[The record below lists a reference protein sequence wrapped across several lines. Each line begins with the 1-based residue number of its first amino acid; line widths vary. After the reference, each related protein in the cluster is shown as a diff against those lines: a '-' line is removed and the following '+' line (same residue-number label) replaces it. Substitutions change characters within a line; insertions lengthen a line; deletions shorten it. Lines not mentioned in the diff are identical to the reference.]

1 MTHFLFSILIAS
13 DYTGATLGPHW
24 QRATARRAMA
34 VSSRSAPRRLT
45 GEKGNW
51 VASLLDPST
60 GLLQQEAFLHLLLR
74 ETGRATR
81 YRDFFSLC
89 LFKPDIRNEETG
101 VERRVAISLSRKMSE
116 LLRVTD
122 LVGPLQEGMGILL
135 LHTDHLEA
143 VRVAERVRTAVR
155 RLEFRLE
162 SGPSPK
168 PLTISA
174 GAVSFPRDG
183 QTYST
188 LLARAER
195 YLQEA
200 QQRGGD
206 SVVHS
211 NHF

>member
-1 MTHFLFSILIAS
+1 
-13 DYTGATLGPHW
+13 
-24 QRATARRAMA
+24 
-34 VSSRSAPRRLT
+34 LT
-45 GEKGNW
+45 GEKGNS

-60 GLLQQEAFLHLLLR
+60 GLLQEEAFLHLLLR

-89 LFKPDIRNEETG
+89 LFKPDVREEERG
-101 VERRVAISLSRKMSE
+101 FERRVTLSLSRKMSE

-122 LVGPLQEGMGILL
+122 LVGPVPEGLGGILL

-143 VRVAERVRTAVR
+143 VRIAERIRAAVR

-162 SGPSPK
+162 RGPSLTPV
-168 PLTISA
+168 TISA
-174 GAVSFPRDG
+174 GTVSFPRDG
-183 QTYST
+183 QTSAT
-188 LLARAER
+188 LLSRAER

-200 QQRGGD
+200 QHRGGD

-211 NHF
+211 NHLGS